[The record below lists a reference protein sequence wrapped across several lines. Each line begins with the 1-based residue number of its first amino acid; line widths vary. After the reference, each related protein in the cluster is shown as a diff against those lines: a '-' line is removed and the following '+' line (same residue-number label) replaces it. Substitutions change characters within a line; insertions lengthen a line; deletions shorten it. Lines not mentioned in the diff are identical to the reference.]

1 MRSRQIQYL
10 RPQEV
15 LDEMSRFP
23 VAYWP
28 LGLIEWHGPHLP
40 LGVDAFNAEAIALRV
55 AEAGGGLVMPTTYFG
70 TERERP
76 PEVLDWLGFEAGQW
90 VVGMDF
96 PANSLPS
103 MYAYED
109 LFAIVVRENLRL
121 MAEMGFKLIVA
132 ISGHAATNQIET
144 LERVAAEF
152 NAAGGVRV
160 LVVLPFVANADG
172 ILEVGH
178 ASRIETS
185 VMLALDPETV
195 QLDALPP
202 LPEPLKNTDWAIV
215 DYPTFLG
222 QPAEERTVSEADDPR
237 RATAEAGQEMMARAA
252 EQILEKVKG
261 AYVTFKEID
270 P

>member
-1 MRSRQIQYL
+1 MRTRQIHYL
-10 RPQEV
+10 RPQEI
-15 LDEMSRFP
+15 LAEMVRFP
-23 VAYWP
+23 VVYWP

-40 LGVDAFNAEAIALRV
+40 LGVDAFNAEAVALRA
-55 AEAGGGLVMPTTYFG
+55 AEAGGGLVMPLTYFG

-76 PEVLDWLGFEAGQW
+76 PEMLDWLGFDSDEW

-109 LFAIVVRENLRL
+109 HFAMVVRENLRL
-121 MAEMGFKLIVA
+121 MAKMGFKIIVA
-132 ISGHAATNQIET
+132 ITGHAATNQIDT

-152 NAAGGVRV
+152 NAAGEVQV
-160 LVVLPFVANADG
+160 LVALPFVANADG

-185 VMLALDPETV
+185 IMLALEPETV
-195 QLDALPP
+195 QLDNLPP

-222 QPAEERTVSEADDPR
+222 RPEKERTVSEGDDPR
-237 RATAEAGQEMMARAA
+237 RATTESGREMLARAT
-252 EQILEKVKG
+252 EQILEKVRE
-261 AYVTFKEID
+261 AYSTSEAR
-270 P
+270 